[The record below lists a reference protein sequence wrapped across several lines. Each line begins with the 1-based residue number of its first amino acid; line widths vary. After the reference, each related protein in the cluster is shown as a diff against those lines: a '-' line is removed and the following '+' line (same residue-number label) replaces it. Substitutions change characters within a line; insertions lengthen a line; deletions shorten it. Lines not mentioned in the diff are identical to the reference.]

1 MSNIKW
7 LKVSALII
15 LVGIA
20 IYLILRIFIFGYDP
34 LKPLISYVS
43 DNYLLFIEKLSNLF
57 LSFIGDKVRFSNH
70 IIVLNDIK
78 LEGFVPHLLYIKTVI
93 AGLTI
98 IWLTKAI
105 AGRKVL
111 YSTILIFTD
120 LLFNVIYLTS
130 GAHLVHT
137 ENPDF
142 RILSGPYISGFIIL
156 ITTLLL
162 WYRINK
168 ESILES
174 LRKIKINR
182 FLTDRKIISLFILVY
197 IYFILFQFIFNLF
210 DFYHWINILLL
221 AAQKILTILGEK
233 VVVEPYYLTGAN
245 GSVFVS
251 QGCIGLKMM
260 FLFASM
266 VYLTKKENITCIIYI
281 LSGIMFLNLVNII
294 RLVLLF
300 IKVQKY
306 GENLTAMNI
315 HDLYDYIVYAIIFV
329 LWLVWFERF
338 ADIRLRKQKAKTEP

>member
-1 MSNIKW
+1 MW
-7 LKVSALII
+7 KVRRFIVLTSII
-15 LVGIA
+15 LA
-20 IYLILRIFIFGYDP
+20 CLTIYLILRIFIFGYDP

-43 DNYLLFIEKLSNLF
+43 DNYLLFIEKLSNQF
-57 LSFIGDKVRFSNH
+57 LSFIGDEVRFRNH
-70 IIVLNDIK
+70 LIVLNDIQ
-78 LEGFVPHLLYIKTVI
+78 LEGFVPHLIYIKTVI
-93 AGLTI
+93 AGLTM

-142 RILSGPYISGFIIL
+142 RILSVPYISGFIIL

-221 AAQKILTILGEK
+221 AAQKITYHPGRKSNSRTILSYWHKRIGFRITGLYRIENDVPFCIYGLSYEK
-233 VVVEPYYLTGAN
+233 R
-245 GSVFVS
+245 
-251 QGCIGLKMM
+251 KH
-260 FLFASM
+260 
-266 VYLTKKENITCIIYI
+266 
-281 LSGIMFLNLVNII
+281 NLHNLHFI
-294 RLVLLF
+294 RYPV
-300 IKVQKY
+300 
-306 GENLTAMNI
+306 
-315 HDLYDYIVYAIIFV
+315 
-329 LWLVWFERF
+329 
-338 ADIRLRKQKAKTEP
+338 P